1 MARSRSPWQEGQKFP
16 IKNSNGENW
25 PECTPAGENPVDILR
40 FTEKKRNI
48 IGTPK
53 VDFESYLEAG
63 YATAIGFP
71 SDEKMIA
78 WGTLLVS
85 GLPSK
90 PKFHEVE
97 VAISEDT
104 FFIWWSMGKFKL
116 IECMSAKF
124 DDIQGAEPVAPL
136 LVDIQFT
143 VASYA
148 GQAGWSLVELPILTQ
163 GPSITN
169 DPHANR
175 RSMEC
180 HYTAADM
187 IKKRFGSS

>member
-1 MARSRSPWQEGQKFP
+1 MFNSLSPWREGQKLH
-16 IKNSNGENW
+16 IKNSNGDNW
-25 PECTPAGENPVDILR
+25 PECTQEGENPVDIFR
-40 FTEKKRNI
+40 FTEEKRSK
-48 IGTPK
+48 IGTPRF
-53 VDFESYLEAG
+53 DLESRLQAG
-63 YATAIGFP
+63 YASAIGFP
-71 SDEKMIA
+71 ENETMIA

-90 PKFHEVE
+90 SKFHEVE

-116 IECMSAKF
+116 IECMAARF

-136 LVDIQFT
+136 LVDTQFT
-143 VASYA
+143 VSAYA
-148 GQAGWSLVELPILTQ
+148 GQNGWTILDMPILTH
-163 GPSITN
+163 GPRITN

-187 IKKRFGSS
+187 IKKRFETN